1 MATAK
6 PPNIVQPKDHS
17 QTASLGTVSARAID
31 TLDDHTKRHVAVGI
45 ALNNVLV
52 PALKKYV
59 DL

>member
-1 MATAK
+1 MATFK

-17 QTASLGTVSARAID
+17 QTATSGTVSARVID
-31 TLDDHTKRHVAVGI
+31 TLDDNTTRHEAVGI

-52 PALKKYV
+52 PAIKNHV